1 MFLGAKSRQSLLIL
15 ENTLNFFKME
25 AILKFVLNGLF

>member
-1 MFLGAKSRQSLLIL
+1 MFLGAKSRLSLLIL

-25 AILKFVLNGLF
+25 AILNMS